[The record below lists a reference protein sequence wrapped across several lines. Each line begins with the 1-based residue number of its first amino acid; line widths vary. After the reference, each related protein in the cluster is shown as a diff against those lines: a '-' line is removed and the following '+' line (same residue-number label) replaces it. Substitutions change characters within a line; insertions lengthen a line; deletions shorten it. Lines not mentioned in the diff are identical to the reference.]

1 MRYEYEQD
9 PNEGMALAVLI
20 VAAGIAA
27 FVAALGLLARSRG
40 YL

>member
-27 FVAALGLLARSRG
+27 VVLLARGNG